1 MPKYLLF
8 PVNDSLPKA
17 TFYVKAG
24 GRTVSD
30 FTAAYDPANPRFDAY
45 VDVTRFGDCVITDAS
60 GDPLPLQT
68 ADRLPTVDEIP
79 GGGVLRPA
87 VHYTATLGW
96 TNDPNGLIYADGT
109 YHMFAQHNPMS
120 TDWGNMTWDHA
131 ISPDLLHWTDLGDVL
146 FPDESGTMFSGSAIC
161 DEKNAA
167 GFGAG
172 AILLFYT
179 AAGDHSEL
187 SRGVPFTQ
195 CLAYSTD
202 GGKTFE
208 KYAGNPIIPHIVG
221 ANRDPKVQWSDELE
235 KYTLSLY
242 LDGNDYAIFSSDD
255 LLHWSRFCT
264 LTMPFDNE
272 CPDFYPLPLEG
283 GVKWVFSGAHDSY
296 LVGEIRGGTFV
307 PEQDPLPY
315 HIHPGPSYAAQT
327 FSGTGERRI
336 KIAWDNVAA
345 PGAVFHSQMGFPV
358 EMFLR
363 RVGDTVRLGS
373 LPVREIEAIRTPTA
387 HFRRSDVSGTV
398 NVIDPLPDAAEVCLT
413 FGADCGDFTLSCY
426 GMTLTVRPSA
436 NEIRFGGTVAPL
448 TYSGEQNLR
457 VIFDTL
463 GAEIFADGG
472 LVYGTLGQIADK
484 TQGVRVTG
492 TDMKALT
499 ADVYG
504 LKL

>member
-8 PVNDSLPKA
+8 PVNDALPKA
-17 TFYVKAG
+17 TFFVKAG
-24 GRTVSD
+24 GKTVSD
-30 FTAAYDPANPRFDAY
+30 FTAAYAPENPRFDAY
-45 VDVTRFGDCVITDAS
+45 VDVTRFGDCIITDGA
-60 GDPLPLQT
+60 GNPLPLKS
-68 ADRLPTVDEIP
+68 ADRLPTIDEIP
-79 GGGVLRPA
+79 GGDVLRPA

-131 ISPDLLHWTDLGDVL
+131 VSDDLLHWTDLGDVL
-146 FPDESGTMFSGSAIC
+146 FPDETGTMFSGSAVS
-161 DEKNAA
+161 DERNVA

-187 SRGVPFTQ
+187 SRSVPFTQ

-202 GGKTFE
+202 GGKTFVM
-208 KYAGNPIIPHIVG
+208 YAGNPVIPHIVG
-221 ANRDPKVQWSDELE
+221 ANRDPKVQWSDELG

-242 LDGNDYAIFSSDD
+242 LDGSRYAIFSSDD
-255 LLHWSRFCT
+255 LLRWTRICDVD
-264 LTMPFDNE
+264 MPLDNE
-272 CPDFYPLPLEG
+272 CPDFYPLPVDG
-283 GVKWVFSGAHDSY
+283 SVKWVFSGAHDSY
-296 LVGEIRGGTFV
+296 LIGEIRDCTFV
-307 PEQDPLPY
+307 PEQEPLPY

-336 KIAWDNVAA
+336 KIAWDNIAA
-345 PGAVFHSQMGFPV
+345 PGAVFHSQMGFPA

-363 RVGDTVRLGS
+363 RIGDKIRLGS
-373 LPVREIEAIRTPTA
+373 LPVREIESIRTPSA
-387 HFRRSDVSGTV
+387 HIRRSNVSGTV
-398 NVIDPLPDAAEVCLT
+398 NVIDPLPDAAEVCLS
-413 FGADCGDFTLSCY
+413 FGEDCGDFTLSCY
-426 GMTLTVRPSA
+426 GMKI
-436 NEIRFGGTVAPL
+436 EIRPEANTIKVGDAAAPL
-448 TYSGEQNLR
+448 TYSGERNLR

-472 LVYGTLGQIADK
+472 LIYMTLGQTADK
-484 TQGVRVTG
+484 TQGVAIEGNV
-492 TDMKALT
+492 MNLT
-499 ADVYG
+499 ADVYQ

>member
-146 FPDESGTMFSGSAIC
+146 FPDETGTMFSGSAIC
-161 DEKNAA
+161 DKKNAA

-208 KYAGNPIIPHIVG
+208 KYAGNPVIPHIVG

-373 LPVREIEAIRTPTA
+373 LPVREIESIRTPVL
-387 HFRRSDVSGTV
+387 HGEFRGALTVSSQDFG
-398 NVIDPLPDAAEVCLT
+398 DGAAEVRI
-413 FGADCGDFTLSCY
+413 GIREGSGPFTLSC
-426 GMTLTVRPSA
+426 
-436 NEIRFGGTVAPL
+436 FGESIAVDPASNALRIGETNAPL
-448 TYSGEQNLR
+448 TYSGEGNLR

-472 LVYGTLGQIADK
+472 LIYATHAHIADRE
-484 TQGVRVTG
+484 QGLVLECHG
-492 TDMKALT
+492 ADIT
-499 ADVYG
+499 ADAWR

>member
-8 PVNDSLPKA
+8 PVNDALPKA

-24 GRTVSD
+24 GKTVSD
-30 FTAAYDPANPRFDAY
+30 FTAAYAPENPRFDAY
-45 VDVTRFGDCVITDAS
+45 VDVTRFGDCVITDAA
-60 GDPLPLQT
+60 GNPLPLRS
-68 ADRLPTVDEIP
+68 ADRLPAIGEIP
-79 GGGVLRPA
+79 GGDVLRPA

-96 TNDPNGLIYADGT
+96 TNDPNGLIYVNGT

-131 ISPDLLHWTDLGDVL
+131 VSDDLLHWTDLGDVL
-146 FPDESGTMFSGSAIC
+146 FPDETGTMFSGSAVC
-161 DEKNAA
+161 DERGVA

-172 AILLFYT
+172 AILLYYT
-179 AAGDHSEL
+179 AAGDHNEL

-202 GGKTFE
+202 GGKTFV
-208 KYAGNPIIPHIVG
+208 KYAGNPVIPHIVG
-221 ANRDPKVQWSDELE
+221 ANRDPKVQWSDELG

-242 LDGNDYAIFSSDD
+242 LDGNCYAIFSSDD
-255 LLHWSRFCT
+255 LLHWTRFCD
-264 LTMPFDNE
+264 LDMPLDNE
-272 CPDFYPLPLEG
+272 CPDFYPLPIDG

-296 LVGEIRGGTFV
+296 LIGEIRDGTFV
-307 PEQDPLPY
+307 PEQESLPY

-336 KIAWDNVAA
+336 KIAWDNIAA

-363 RVGDTVRLGS
+363 RVGDKIRLGS
-373 LPVREIEAIRTPTA
+373 LPVKEIASIRRPAA
-387 HFRRSDVSGTV
+387 HFPLLLKTGTAKV
-398 NVIDPLPDAAEVCLT
+398 MGSFPDAAEVCLT
-413 FGADCGDFTLSCY
+413 LSADCGPFTLSCY
-426 GMTLTVRPSA
+426 GMEIAVEA
-436 NEIRFGGTVAPL
+436 NTIRIGETTAPL
-448 TYSGEQNLR
+448 TYSGERNLR

-463 GAEIFADGG
+463 GAEIYADGG
-472 LVYGTLGQIADK
+472 LVYMTRGQIADK
-484 TQGVRVTG
+484 TQGVAIAG
-492 TDMKALT
+492 ENLNLT
-499 ADVYG
+499 ADVYK